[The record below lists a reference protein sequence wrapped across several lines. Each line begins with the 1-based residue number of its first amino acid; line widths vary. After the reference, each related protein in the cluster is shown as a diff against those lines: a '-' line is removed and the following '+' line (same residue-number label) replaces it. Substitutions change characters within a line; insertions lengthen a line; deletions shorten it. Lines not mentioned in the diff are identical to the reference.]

1 MSHAYSVVTVEKKLF
16 FFISAT
22 LIPIRLKLFCV
33 YNAYDS
39 IDHLRGEQIEIF
51 FLFRCLL
58 LGAFFY
64 PLNTEIRH
72 SIQCMHFVYFSIRF
86 LLDAQTDSFVH
97 IARRLL
103 VISSILLDFRIAC
116 SAMDV
121 CQRIARLIIVIT
133 DVSVELW
140 PLREPFIWVRIGST
154 IMWKR
159 YLIIVF
165 SNPFESCS
173 LFVCCSC
180 SYSEKKTLLTRSKWK
195 KKSACLHVVFLSY
208 IVIRN
213 SGLNW
218 IGWDWRKKS
227 VHTRRTKTRFVNR
240 LKYLKRSKDW
250 LRFVPF
256 GCL

>member
-116 SAMDV
+116 SAMGCLSTHSSVDYCYYWCECGALAPTRTFYMGENRFNDYV
-121 CQRIARLIIVIT
+121 EKIFNYRIQQ
-133 DVSVELW
+133 S
-140 PLREPFIWVRIGST
+140 IW
-154 IMWKR
+154 IM
-159 YLIIVF
+159 
-165 SNPFESCS
+165 
-173 LFVCCSC
+173 LFVCVLQLLLFR
-180 SYSEKKTLLTRSKWK
+180 EKNFANAIKMK
-195 KKSACLHVVFLSY
+195 KKIGLFACCFSFVH
-208 IVIRN
+208 RN
-213 SGLNW
+213 S
-218 IGWDWRKKS
+218 
-227 VHTRRTKTRFVNR
+227 
-240 LKYLKRSKDW
+240 
-250 LRFVPF
+250 
-256 GCL
+256 